1 MTKHNIANKPSRS
14 IEEALKSI
22 LHSDTVGT
30 QEEIKEALEDL
41 GYAVNQSKISRV
53 LHKLGAVK
61 IMNERKQIVYTLPLE
76 PAPPASKN
84 ILSQLIINMSSNET
98 MIVIHTN
105 PGSASLIGR
114 LVDHNREDLLV
125 LGTVAGDDTVFIAP
139 TSVKKIAKTLQA
151 IQSFLAEMS

>member
-1 MTKHNIANKPSRS
+1 MPKHPIAKTPSTT

-30 QEEIKEALEDL
+30 QEEIKEALVDL
-41 GYAVNQSKISRV
+41 GYIANQSKISRV

-61 IMNERKQIVYTLPLE
+61 IMNERKQIVYALPLE
-76 PAPPASKN
+76 PAPPVSKN
-84 ILSQLIINMSSNET
+84 MLSQLIIKMSSNET
-98 MIVIHTN
+98 IIVVHTN

-114 LVDHNREDLLV
+114 LVDHNREELLV

-139 TSVKKIAKTLQA
+139 TSVKKISKTLQA